1 MTLTNIAVKN
11 MLRRKGKTAFLL
23 AGLVIGV
30 ATVVAIMS
38 YVDVMTMEIN
48 HKLEKYGANILI
60 VPRTDDLTLA
70 YGGITLGGVSFE
82 MQDIR
87 QSELSKISTIKN
99 AGNLAAVGPIVLG
112 GVAIG
117 DRRAMLAGVDFAS
130 TGILKP
136 WWRIE
141 GRAPA
146 SGQVVVGGDIASAF
160 NLAAGESLSIS
171 GRTLLVAGVLH
182 ATGSQD
188 DRLVFTDIAT
198 AQDLLGKRGTVS
210 MVEVAAL
217 CNACPIDEMV
227 RQISEVLPMARVMA
241 IQQVVKSRM
250 ETLAQFRTF
259 SFGIS
264 AVIVVIGGM
273 VVLVT
278 LMGSVR
284 ERRQEIGIFRA
295 IGFRQKH
302 IMRIIF
308 TEAGI
313 VSCTAGLLGYAIG
326 LMASAL
332 GVVVLGGGGFKWP
345 VMDPV
350 MAINAV
356 AAALCV
362 GLVAGIYPARMAS
375 RLDPNDALKSL

>member
-1 MTLTNIAVKN
+1 MTLMSIAVKN
-11 MLRRKGKTAFLL
+11 LLRRKGKTAFLL

-30 ATVVAIMS
+30 ATVVAIVS
-38 YVDVMTMEIN
+38 YVDVMTAEIN

-87 QSELSKISTIKN
+87 QAELARIGTIKN
-99 AGNLAAVGPIVLG
+99 AGNVAAVGPMVLG

-117 DRRAMLAGVDFAS
+117 KQRVMLAGVDFAS
-130 TGILKP
+130 VGILKP
-136 WWRIE
+136 WWRIN
-141 GRAPA
+141 GRVPA
-146 SGQVVVGGDIASAF
+146 SGQAVVGHDAAAAF
-160 NLAAGESLSIS
+160 KVAPGEILSIS
-171 GRTLLVAGVLH
+171 GRPLLVSGVLH
-182 ATGSQD
+182 PTGSQD
-188 DRLVFTDIAT
+188 DQLVFTDLAT
-198 AQDLLGKRGTVS
+198 AQDLLGKTGTVS

-227 RQISEVLPMARVMA
+227 RQISEVLPMAKVMA
-241 IQQVVKSRM
+241 IQQVVRSRM
-250 ETLAQFRTF
+250 ETLSQFRTF

-295 IGFRQKH
+295 IGFRQSH

-308 TEAGI
+308 TEAGL
-313 VSCTAGLLGYAIG
+313 VSCLAGLLGYVIG
-326 LMASAL
+326 LMASAA
-332 GVVVLGGGGFKWP
+332 GVVLLGSGGFKWP
-345 VMDPV
+345 AVDPI
-350 MAINAV
+350 MAVNAM

-362 GLVAGIYPARMAS
+362 GLVAGVYPALMAS